1 MVASRPRRSYELS
14 TSVQIGIAHVRGSPY
29 NTGDGLDF
37 AARDVNAKFTGNFS
51 GCHSVCWDANSPA
64 HKGDRMLTNQFTKSG
79 YPLGLMLN
87 QHGLRFVDEGVD
99 LRNFTYAKFG
109 HQVLQQPGSM
119 AFQVWDAT
127 GSGWLRE
134 EKYADDV
141 VHKIYAD
148 SIEELA
154 AKLGAEGL
162 DDTATFSKT
171 VREYNQAAAAFR
183 EANPQR
189 KFDPS
194 IKDGLSTQSHKAG
207 LLLPKSNWALPLEK
221 APFMAVK
228 ITCGITFTFGGL
240 CINPATAAVISKAS
254 GGDKPGLYA
263 AGEIVGGIFYS
274 NYPGGSGL
282 TIGAILGR
290 KAGKY
295 AGKESRNPGYRDEA
309 VRPML

>member
-1 MVASRPRRSYELS
+1 MGCNRERLAAGGK
-14 TSVQIGIAHVRGSPY
+14 IRGRC
-29 NTGDGLDF
+29 L
-37 AARDVNAKFTGNFS
+37 
-51 GCHSVCWDANSPA
+51 
-64 HKGDRMLTNQFTKSG
+64 
-79 YPLGLMLN
+79 
-87 QHGLRFVDEGVD
+87 
-99 LRNFTYAKFG
+99 
-109 HQVLQQPGSM
+109 
-119 AFQVWDAT
+119 
-127 GSGWLRE
+127 
-134 EKYADDV
+134 
-141 VHKIYAD
+141 HKIYAD

-171 VREYNQAAAAFR
+171 VRECNQAAAAFR

-194 IKDGLSTQSHKAG
+194 IKDGLSTQSHKPG

-254 GGDKPGLYA
+254 GGDIPGLYA

-282 TIGAILGR
+282 TIGAIQANMQAKNHEIQGIVMKLCDLCSDSQFC
-290 KAGKY
+290 
-295 AGKESRNPGYRDEA
+295 SRNRTFSVSKRLFALVKPE
-309 VRPML
+309 V